1 MYHTSLTFGLV
12 IHSLSYL
19 DKLKSVSLR
28 MDDLLR
34 VMQIIDS
41 HSNVL
46 PEGDY
51 LELCKH
57 LKNAYNK
64 RADPVYFFDYEDFR
78 IHRIGETQETFQYFY
93 DYYFDKALNIDSDFI
108 QGQITYLRKELLEA
122 QPIKRITKRVKERVI
137 KHYCYMNGLGN
148 EDVEIEFPEKDLQS
162 MCRAFVDTENDFRLK
177 YRTAI
182 EKRLE
187 WLEQSDD
194 RLDDV

>member
-1 MYHTSLTFGLV
+1 
-12 IHSLSYL
+12 
-19 DKLKSVSLR
+19 

-34 VMQIIDS
+34 VMQIIDQ

-108 QGQITYLRKELLEA
+108 QGQITYLRKELVEA
-122 QPIKRITKRVKERVI
+122 QPIVRITKKVK
-137 KHYCYMNGLGN
+137 
-148 EDVEIEFPEKDLQS
+148 
-162 MCRAFVDTENDFRLK
+162 
-177 YRTAI
+177 
-182 EKRLE
+182 
-187 WLEQSDD
+187 
-194 RLDDV
+194 

>member
-1 MYHTSLTFGLV
+1 MTE
-12 IHSLSYL
+12 
-19 DKLKSVSLR
+19 
-28 MDDLLR
+28 LLR
-34 VMQIIDS
+34 VMQIIDQN
-41 HSNVL
+41 SNVL
-46 PEGDY
+46 PEGHY
-51 LELCKH
+51 LEVCNL
-57 LKNAYNK
+57 LKKSYDT
-64 RADPVYFFDYEDFR
+64 RMDPMYFFDYEDFR

-108 QGQITYLRKELLEA
+108 QGQITYLRKELVEA
-122 QPIKRITKRVKERVI
+122 QPIVRITKKVKERVI
-137 KHYCYMNGLGN
+137 KHYCYMNGLGD
-148 EDVEIEFPEKDLQS
+148 EDVDIEFPDKNLQS

>member
-1 MYHTSLTFGLV
+1 
-12 IHSLSYL
+12 
-19 DKLKSVSLR
+19 
-28 MDDLLR
+28 MDDLLQA
-34 VMQIIDS
+34 MQIIDG

-78 IHRIGETQETFQYFY
+78 IPPVGPSEDLFQYFY
-93 DYYFDKALNIDSDFI
+93 DFYFDKALNMDSDFI
-108 QGQITYLRKELLEA
+108 QGQIRYLQRELVEA
-122 QPIKRITKRVKERVI
+122 QPIKRITKKIRQRVLL
-137 KHYCYMNGLGN
+137 HYRRINGFD
-148 EDVEIEFPEKDLQS
+148 EDDINLPLTKVEFLR
-162 MCRAFVDTENDFRLK
+162 MCKLYTDIENDFRLK

-194 RLDDV
+194 RLDEM

>member
-1 MYHTSLTFGLV
+1 
-12 IHSLSYL
+12 
-19 DKLKSVSLR
+19 

-51 LELCKH
+51 LELCNH

-64 RADPVYFFDYEDFR
+64 RADPVFFFDYEDFR
-78 IHRIGETQETFQYFY
+78 IHRIGETEDTFRYFY

-108 QGQITYLRKELLEA
+108 QGQISYLQKELVEA
-122 QPIKRITKRVKERVI
+122 QPIKRITKKVKERVI

-148 EDVEIEFPEKDLQS
+148 EDVEIEFPEK
-162 MCRAFVDTENDFRLK
+162 EFRHR

-194 RLDDV
+194 RLDDM

>member
-1 MYHTSLTFGLV
+1 
-12 IHSLSYL
+12 
-19 DKLKSVSLR
+19 

-41 HSNVL
+41 HSDVL

-64 RADPVYFFDYEDFR
+64 RSDPVYFFNYEDFR
-78 IHRIGETQETFQYFY
+78 IHPIGETQDTFRYFY

-108 QGQITYLRKELLEA
+108 QGQITYLRKELVDA
-122 QPIKRITKRVKERVI
+122 QPVKRITKRVRQRVI
-137 KHYCYMNGLGN
+137 KHYCYMNGLSD
-148 EDVEIEFPEKDLQS
+148 EEVEIEFSEKVLKS
-162 MCRAFVDTENDFRLK
+162 MCRAFVDTENEFRLG

-187 WLEQSDD
+187 WLEQSDE

>member
-1 MYHTSLTFGLV
+1 
-12 IHSLSYL
+12 
-19 DKLKSVSLR
+19 

-78 IHRIGETQETFQYFY
+78 IHPIGETRETFQYFY

-108 QGQITYLRKELLEA
+108 QGQITYLRKELVEA
-122 QPIKRITKRVKERVI
+122 QPIKRITKKVKERVI

-162 MCRAFVDTENDFRLK
+162 MCRAFVDTENEFRLR
-177 YRTAI
+177 YRTAV